1 MNFHP
6 SQQLTLSNDQKK
18 YIFHRLKD
26 RHQISFVK
34 RNLMFLRNDEIRS
47 EHLISNLTYGS
58 PSYLYLSKTNDEC
71 YCVLINIMPPKTPTH
86 EVGPQSINMVRL
98 RLSWKEEVW
107 EKDTVL
113 EGELI
118 TTNLGGK
125 LFLARDVLVFQN
137 RLQKRNFV
145 ERYKT
150 LVSIA
155 NHFIPVDEMDPI
167 HFQVVKITSYP
178 KFKSYLHEFIP
189 ALPYPSKGL
198 CFHNP
203 TINYKDR
210 IYLFPDRKEIFQA
223 NRQPYQ
229 HLAEPYPQNIYSVES
244 KDTVIGSDVECRDD
258 SGEDGNVED
267 KDTKSFSF
275 DIPDSY
281 QKSWLLEHYDKC
293 QPIPVIVASLEKTT
307 QPEIYQLSLKNK
319 DSKSG
324 DVGYILESIGYAHIP
339 TLKMSRLIR
348 KALDKDGDTVKVEC
362 SFNTEF
368 QKWQP
373 ITITDSDIQSYDNL
387 KQQIST
393 SYQSSVKSFTLQ

>member
-1 MNFHP
+1 
-6 SQQLTLSNDQKK
+6 
-18 YIFHRLKD
+18 
-26 RHQISFVK
+26 
-34 RNLMFLRNDEIRS
+34 MFLRNDEIRS

-167 HFQVVKITSYP
+167 HFQVVKITNIRNLKVIYTNL
-178 KFKSYLHEFIP
+178 FQHYLIPLKDCVFTTLQLIIKIEFI
-189 ALPYPSKGL
+189 YFQIEKKFSRQIVN
-198 CFHNP
+198 H
-203 TINYKDR
+203 IN
-210 IYLFPDRKEIFQA
+210 
-223 NRQPYQ
+223 
-229 HLAEPYPQNIYSVES
+229 
-244 KDTVIGSDVECRDD
+244 T
-258 SGEDGNVED
+258 
-267 KDTKSFSF
+267 
-275 DIPDSY
+275 
-281 QKSWLLEHYDKC
+281 
-293 QPIPVIVASLEKTT
+293 
-307 QPEIYQLSLKNK
+307 
-319 DSKSG
+319 
-324 DVGYILESIGYAHIP
+324 
-339 TLKMSRLIR
+339 
-348 KALDKDGDTVKVEC
+348 
-362 SFNTEF
+362 
-368 QKWQP
+368 
-373 ITITDSDIQSYDNL
+373 
-387 KQQIST
+387 
-393 SYQSSVKSFTLQ
+393 

>member
-6 SQQLTLSNDQKK
+6 SQQLSLSNDQKK

-34 RNLMFLRNDEIRS
+34 RNLMFLRNDELQT

-71 YCVLINIMPPKTPTH
+71 YCVLINIMPSKTPTQ
-86 EVGPQSINMVRL
+86 EVKPQSINMVRL
-98 RLSWKEEVW
+98 RLSWKEAVW
-107 EKDTVL
+107 EKDTVI

-118 TTNLGGK
+118 ITNLGGK

-150 LVSIA
+150 LVDIA
-155 NHFIPVDEMDPI
+155 NHFIPVEEMDPI

-223 NRQPYQ
+223 NRQPYK
-229 HLAEPYPQNIYSVES
+229 HLAEPYPQTVYSVES
-244 KDTVIGSDVECRDD
+244 KDRITECEDVC
-258 SGEDGNVED
+258 EDVVEV
-267 KDTKSFSF
+267 SVN
-275 DIPDSY
+275 IPESY

-293 QPIPVIVASLEKTT
+293 QPIPIVVASLEKTT
-307 QPEIYQLSLKNK
+307 QPEIYQLNLKNR

-373 ITITDSDIQSYDNL
+373 ITLTDSDIHSYENL